1 MSYVLISVIF
11 SVTVSVILKMARRYA
26 VDTTQIIVWNYPV
39 AVLLAWFF
47 LDPPV
52 LGLSWASL
60 PWGVYIGLGIL
71 LPGIFVAIA
80 GAIRYTGI
88 VRTEVAQRLSLVI
101 PLIASFWLFGESPQA
116 LKLVGVAIGLAAIV
130 CSIGWR
136 TGRNQYGMNKKV
148 WLYPLVVFMG
158 LGIVDILFKQLALN
172 TAVPYATSLLIVFIL
187 AMFLAFGYLAYSV
200 ARGGRRF
207 SIHAIFWGIV
217 LGLFNFGNIL
227 FYMKAHRALPENP
240 SIVFTGMNIGVILLG
255 AVVGV
260 ALFKEK
266 LSKLNKIGLGLA
278 VLSVIIIFWDEL
290 IR

>member
-1 MSYVLISVIF
+1 MLYVLVSVIF
-11 SVTVSVILKMARRYA
+11 SVTVSVILKLARRYA

-39 AVLLAWFF
+39 AVLAAWFF

-52 LGLSWASL
+52 RGLPWASMPWPVYLGL
-60 PWGVYIGLGIL
+60 GVL

-80 GAIRYTGI
+80 ASIRYTGI
-88 VRTEVAQRLSLVI
+88 VRTEVAQRISLII
-101 PLIASFWLFGESPQA
+101 PLIAAFWLFGESA
-116 LKLVGVAIGLAAIV
+116 DWLTLVGVAIGLAAIM

-136 TGRNQYGMNKKV
+136 SGRNQYGTNRKV
-148 WLYPLVVFMG
+148 WLYPLIVFVG
-158 LGIVDILFKQLALN
+158 LGVVDVLFKQ
-172 TAVPYATSLLIVFIL
+172 VATLQAISYSSSLLIVFTL
-187 AMFLAFGYLAYSV
+187 AMLVAFAYLAYSIV
-200 ARGGRRF
+200 RQRSRL

-227 FYMKAHRALPENP
+227 FYMKAHRALPDNP

-260 ALFKEK
+260 SLFKEK
-266 LSKLNKIGLGLA
+266 LSKLNIVGLFLA
-278 VLSVIIIFWDEL
+278 VLSVIVIFWDEL